1 MAVTRRSW
9 IAVLAAVLAAALWYL
24 RDPPWLATQ
33 TTGLRGWERAADGSL
48 HRWSGGHATFF
59 VPAEARQVRIP
70 VATTFDWREPRGGEP
85 MMISFAIDDVRAA
98 RTVLDDT
105 NGREVV
111 LHMPPRG
118 SRRVRRVD
126 LRTSVTREGNRGV
139 KVGAVSMTTDGV
151 NWRPCCLVPR

>member
-1 MAVTRRSW
+1 MAVTRLRW

-33 TTGLRGWERAADGSL
+33 TTGLRGWEQGPDGA
-48 HRWSGGHATFF
+48 HRWSSGHATFF

-85 MMISFAIDDVRAA
+85 MMVSFTIDDVRAV
-98 RTVLDDT
+98 RTVLHDESV
-105 NGREVV
+105 REVV
-111 LHMPPRG
+111 LQMPPPG

-139 KVGAVSMTTDGV
+139 KVGAVAMTADGL